1 MKGQTQ
7 EITLQIN
14 KNGMQKKI
22 DKNRETEEWKREVNK
37 ANNKAAD
44 INSERSIITL
54 SINDLNI

>member
-22 DKNRETEEWKREVNK
+22 DKNRETEE
-37 ANNKAAD
+37 
-44 INSERSIITL
+44 
-54 SINDLNI
+54 